1 MELKQFRCDVCDEDF
16 VTSTILLR
24 HQMIH
29 TGDKPFKCDVCDKSF
44 SRPSNLYIHQ
54 RIHTGEK
61 PFTCEVCDKSFSQSS
76 SLRSHQRT
84 HTGEKPFTCEV
95 CDISFSLSSNLRK
108 HQRTHTGEKPFT
120 CEVCDKSFSRS
131 SNLRQHRRIHT
142 EKPFPCKVKLTQ
154 SAQERSLTGGRVPY
168 IKELTEQEE
177 FTRKLFDLSNSTI
190 ANGGSDMGMSKDTR
204 VSMDTSNGD
213 GGELAAATEIP
224 ERADEEGTVV
234 NTSQRRGMAAAVE
247 EGEKCQ
253 EGKMSDLEGSV
264 GGLKLNMVCVK
275 EEACDDLA
283 TVVEGGRSEP
293 SGGEEPM
300 ALGAEAPLSSQ
311 ARGQHQAHAADE
323 ENEDNLK
330 HHEHLHQEQVQSTES
345 CQVTSNLLQET
356 LTEIKVEVRQNLQ
369 RNNDILQQHLQR
381 NNEIL
386 QHHLQRNNE
395 ILQHLQR
402 NNEILQQ
409 LFVSFC
415 NETLNEIRQILSQ
428 IVVPAPSG
436 QQQPSAETSTA
447 GHASDTGEVTS
458 WVRGDVEDIRLP
470 PSNTASSTPL
480 SLPPKG

>member
-253 EGKMSDLEGSV
+253 EV
-264 GGLKLNMVCVK
+264 PVLK
-275 EEACDDLA
+275 D
-283 TVVEGGRSEP
+283 R
-293 SGGEEPM
+293 
-300 ALGAEAPLSSQ
+300 
-311 ARGQHQAHAADE
+311 
-323 ENEDNLK
+323 
-330 HHEHLHQEQVQSTES
+330 
-345 CQVTSNLLQET
+345 
-356 LTEIKVEVRQNLQ
+356 
-369 RNNDILQQHLQR
+369 
-381 NNEIL
+381 
-386 QHHLQRNNE
+386 
-395 ILQHLQR
+395 
-402 NNEILQQ
+402 
-409 LFVSFC
+409 
-415 NETLNEIRQILSQ
+415 
-428 IVVPAPSG
+428 
-436 QQQPSAETSTA
+436 TSTQ
-447 GHASDTGEVTS
+447 
-458 WVRGDVEDIRLP
+458 P
-470 PSNTASSTPL
+470 TASSSFHRTHSRSQPVQLLHLELISQRSDPL
-480 SLPPKG
+480 LQVGFSPVKQLSTKHGVNRSLSWIFSDSKRGISAPDCPQDSQTA